1 MDALGVEGDLGNVDP
16 LDCLAAIYHAAREEL
31 TGVRAGLQHM
41 AATEII
47 PSAFAEVSKCLSK
60 LPEVFDWMKRS
71 AFRRGATTAMAMIL
85 SHFGESLGLP
95 EVTQGWAYDGE
106 GEIPVPD
113 VQKLLDQAAPFAERI
128 LNAGDFT
135 PFMATQR
142 APGDPEPKYVDLAVE
157 RPFHAA
163 CQGPITTHVVNA
175 WVPKEL
181 EAAAGKELV
190 TAATGDGG
198 SSLPLIETGDV
209 DAEREEGDV
218 AASTEVTQ

>member
-1 MDALGVEGDLGNVDP
+1 
-16 LDCLAAIYHAAREEL
+16 
-31 TGVRAGLQHM
+31 M
-41 AATEII
+41 AVTENI
-47 PSAFAEVSKCLSK
+47 PSAFAEISKCLSK

-95 EVTQGWAYDGE
+95 EVTLGWAYDGE
-106 GEIPVPD
+106 GEIPISD

-142 APGDPEPKYVDLAVE
+142 APGDPEPQYVDLAVE
-157 RPFHAA
+157 RPFQAA

-175 WVPKEL
+175 WVPKHAFYQGGVAEL
-181 EAAAGKELV
+181 EAAAGKEPI

-198 SSLPLIETGDV
+198 SGIPLIETDDA
-209 DAEREEGDV
+209 DAEGEKGDD